1 MRGIDGAL
9 SVMNDVEQGMFAS
22 ESLRHTLRDIEPAE
36 RKLASSLVYVTLRR
50 MGLWKHLLA
59 KFCRRP
65 AVSLNRET
73 ALCLVVGIA
82 GVLELEHFKPGVLVN
97 ALVQRVKTAASEDSR
112 EAPLVNA
119 VLHTIMEEAPA
130 YIENIKSSQALRD
143 QALAFGVPGWVAA
156 EWGKEFG
163 VKEAKRLIQLSTSQ
177 TWMSLRA
184 SDPADRDTLI
194 SECEKFR
201 AARSDLTEC
210 GIRLEANPYPPDLPG
225 YAEGR
230 LTPQTESSMA
240 AVETLLSLWSGG
252 RILDMCMGRGVKAGH
267 ILTRRPEAELEGWDL
282 SPARLRAA
290 EMEFARLGVKG
301 RYRTICCDAGSIEP
315 ETRPDTIVLDAPCS
329 GSGTWGRH
337 PDGKWRTTPAE
348 IGKLTRLQ
356 KKLLARGCEILRPG
370 GIIMYCTC
378 SVFREENEDVAGSI
392 MASRNDMVELPAK
405 TGISSPRKGKPYG
418 TVIWPEVPWLDGF
431 YIVIFKKRGRAEF

>member
-22 ESLRHTLRDIEPAE
+22 ESLRHALRDIEPAE

-65 AVSLNRET
+65 VVSLSRET
-73 ALCLVVGIA
+73 AMCLVVGIA

-97 ALVQRVKTAASEDSR
+97 ALVQRVKTASRDDSR
-112 EAPLVNA
+112 EASLVNA
-119 VLHTIMEEAPA
+119 VLHTVMEEAPA
-130 YIENIKSSQALRD
+130 YIENIRSSQTLRD
-143 QALAFGVPGWVAA
+143 QALVSGVPGWVAA
-156 EWGKEFG
+156 DWGREFG
-163 VKEAKRLIQLSTSQ
+163 VKEARRLIQLSASQ
-177 TWMSLRA
+177 TWMSLRV
-184 SDPADRDTLI
+184 SNPADRDALI
-194 SECEKFR
+194 PEC
-201 AARSDLTEC
+201 AAFGAAKSDVTEC
-210 GIRLEANPYPPDLPG
+210 GIRLEANPYPPDVPG

-240 AVETLLSLWSGG
+240 AVETFLSHWSGG

-267 ILTRRPEAELEGWDL
+267 ILTRRPEAEIEGWDL

-290 EMEFARLGVKG
+290 EREFARLGVKG
-301 RYRTICCDAGSIEP
+301 RYRTVCGDAGSIEP
-315 ETRPDTIVLDAPCS
+315 EARPDAIILDAPCS

-337 PDGKWRTTPAE
+337 PDGKWRTAPE
-348 IGKLTRLQ
+348 GVEKLTRLQ
-356 KKLLARGCEILRPG
+356 KKLLAKGCEILRPG

-378 SVFREENEDVAGSI
+378 SVFREENEDVAGSV

-405 TGISSPRKGKPYG
+405 DIPSPRKGRPYG
-418 TVIWPEVPWLDGF
+418 TAIWPETPWLDGF
-431 YIVIFKKRGRAEF
+431 YVVIFKKKGRTEF

>member
-9 SVMNDVEQGMFAS
+9 SVMNDVERGMFAS
-22 ESLRHTLRDIEPAE
+22 ESLRRVLRDIEPAE

-59 KFCRRP
+59 KFCKRP
-65 AVSLNRET
+65 VASLNRET

-97 ALVQRVKTAASEDSR
+97 ALAQRVKTASREDSR

-119 VLHTIMEEAPA
+119 VLHTVMEKAPS
-130 YIENIKSSQALRD
+130 YIENIKSSRALRD

-156 EWGKEFG
+156 DWGREFG
-163 VKEAKRLIQLSTSQ
+163 VKEARRLIRLSASR

-184 SDPADRDTLI
+184 SDPADSDALI
-194 SECEKFR
+194 SEC
-201 AARSDLTEC
+201 AAFGAAKSDTAEC
-210 GIRLEANPYPPDLPG
+210 GIRLEANPYPPDVPG

-240 AVETLLSLWSGG
+240 AVETFLSLWNGG
-252 RILDMCMGRGVKAGH
+252 RVLDMCVGRGVKAGH
-267 ILTRRPEAELEGWDL
+267 ILTRRPEAELDGWDL
-282 SPARLRAA
+282 SAARLRAA
-290 EMEFARLGVKG
+290 EREFARLGVKG
-301 RYRTICCDAGSIEP
+301 RYSTVCGDAGSIEP
-315 ETRPDTIVLDAPCS
+315 ETRPDAIVLDAPCS

-337 PDGKWRTTPAE
+337 PDGKWRAAPAGVE
-348 IGKLTRLQ
+348 KLTRLQ

-378 SVFREENEDVAGSI
+378 SVFREENENVAGSV
-392 MASRNDMVELPAK
+392 MASRNDLVELPAK
-405 TGISSPRKGKPYG
+405 GVPSPRKGKPYG
-418 TVIWPEVPWLDGF
+418 TAIWPETPWLDGF
-431 YIVIFKKRGRAEF
+431 YIVIFKKKGRAEF

>member
-9 SVMNDVEQGMFAS
+9 SVMGDVERGMFAS

-65 AVSLNRET
+65 AASLNRET
-73 ALCLVVGIA
+73 ATCLVVGIA

-97 ALVQRVKTAASEDSR
+97 ALVQRVKTAARDGSY

-119 VLHTIMEEAPA
+119 VLHTVMEEAPA
-130 YIENIKSSQALRD
+130 YIENIRRSQALRD
-143 QALAFGVPGWVAA
+143 QALVSGVPGWVAA
-156 EWGKEFG
+156 DWGKEFG
-163 VKEAKRLIQLSTSQ
+163 VKEARRLIRLSTSQ

-184 SDPADRDTLI
+184 TSPADRDDLI
-194 SECEKFR
+194 AECGAFP
-201 AARSDLTEC
+201 AAKSDLTEC
-210 GIRLEANPYPPDLPG
+210 GIRLEANPYPPDVPG

-240 AVETLLSLWSGG
+240 AVETFLSIWHGDRL
-252 RILDMCMGRGVKAGH
+252 LDMCVGRGVKAGH

-290 EMEFARLGVKG
+290 EREFARLGVKG
-301 RYRTICCDAGSIEP
+301 RYRTVCGDAVNIEP
-315 ETRPDTIVLDAPCS
+315 ETRPGAIILDAPCS

-337 PDGKWRTTPAE
+337 PDGKWRATPAGVE
-348 IGKLTRLQ
+348 KLTRLQ

-378 SVFREENEDVAGSI
+378 SVFREENEDVAGSV
-392 MASRNDMVELPAK
+392 MASRSDMVELPAK
-405 TGISSPRKGKPYG
+405 TGIPSARRGKPYG
-418 TVIWPEVPWLDGF
+418 TAIWPETPWLDGF
-431 YIVIFKKRGRAEF
+431 YAVIFKKKGRAEF

>member
-1 MRGIDGAL
+1 
-9 SVMNDVEQGMFAS
+9 
-22 ESLRHTLRDIEPAE
+22 
-36 RKLASSLVYVTLRR
+36 
-50 MGLWKHLLA
+50 
-59 KFCRRP
+59 
-65 AVSLNRET
+65 LNRET

-97 ALVQRVKTAASEDSR
+97 ALVQRVKTAAREDSR
-112 EAPLVNA
+112 EASLVNA

-156 EWGKEFG
+156 DWGREFG
-163 VKEAKRLIQLSTSQ
+163 VKDARRLVQLSTSQ

-184 SDPADRDTLI
+184 SNPADRDALI
-194 SECEKFR
+194 SECAAFR
-201 AARSDLTEC
+201 AAKSDLTEC
-210 GIRLEANPYPPDLPG
+210 GIRLEANPYPPDVPG

-240 AVETLLSLWSGG
+240 AVESLLSLWSGA

-267 ILTRRPEAELEGWDL
+267 ILTRRPEAEIEGWDL

-290 EMEFARLGVKG
+290 EREFARLGVKG
-301 RYRTICCDAGSIEP
+301 RCGTICGDAESIEP
-315 ETRPDTIVLDAPCS
+315 ETRPDAVVLDAPCS

-337 PDGKWRTTPAE
+337 PDGKWRTAPSE
-348 IGKLTRLQ
+348 VEKLTRFQ

-378 SVFREENEDVAGSI
+378 SVFREENEDVAGSV
-392 MASRNDMVELPAK
+392 MASRDDMVELPAK
-405 TGISSPRKGKPYG
+405 TGIPSSRKGKPYG
-418 TVIWPEVPWLDGF
+418 TAIWPETPWLDGF
-431 YIVIFKKRGRAEF
+431 YIVIFKKKGRAEF

>member
-9 SVMNDVEQGMFAS
+9 SVMNDVERGMFAS

-65 AVSLNRET
+65 VASLNRET
-73 ALCLVVGIA
+73 AMCLVVGIA

-97 ALVQRVKTAASEDSR
+97 ALVQRVKNAAREDSR

-119 VLHTIMEEAPA
+119 VLHTIMEEAPS

-143 QALAFGVPGWVAA
+143 QALAFGLPGWVAA
-156 EWGKEFG
+156 DWGKEFG
-163 VKEAKRLIQLSTSQ
+163 VKEARRLIQLSTSQ

-184 SDPADRDTLI
+184 SNPADSDALI
-194 SECEKFR
+194 SEC
-201 AARSDLTEC
+201 AAFSASKSDIAEC
-210 GIRLEANPYPPDLPG
+210 GIRLEANPYPPDVPG

-240 AVETLLSLWSGG
+240 AVEPLLSIWNGG
-252 RILDMCMGRGVKAGH
+252 RLLDMCMGRGVKAGH
-267 ILTRRPEAELEGWDL
+267 ILTRCPEAELEGWDL

-290 EMEFARLGVKG
+290 EREFARLGVKG
-301 RYRTICCDAGSIEP
+301 RYRTICGDAGDIEP
-315 ETRPDTIVLDAPCS
+315 EARPDAVVLDAPCS

-337 PDGKWRTTPAE
+337 PDGKWRATPAGVE
-348 IGKLTRLQ
+348 KLTRLQ

-378 SVFREENEDVAGSI
+378 SVFREENEDVAGSV
-392 MASRNDMVELPAK
+392 MASRSDMVELPAK
-405 TGISSPRKGKPYG
+405 GIPSPRKGKPYG
-418 TVIWPEVPWLDGF
+418 TAIWPETPWLDGF
-431 YIVIFKKRGRAEF
+431 YIVIFKKKGRAEL